1 MASPEQQVLI
11 DAFDIPII
19 RNNLDT
25 LRGGSKLND
34 QINNFYLLMIV
45 ERSRDHSNL
54 PSVYALNTLFYL
66 KLLKSGY
73 ETTLKRWTRK
83 IDIFA
88 HDIILVPV

>member
-34 QINNFYLLMIV
+34 QINNFYLLK
-45 ERSRDHSNL
+45 
-54 PSVYALNTLFYL
+54 A
-66 KLLKSGY
+66 
-73 ETTLKRWTRK
+73 
-83 IDIFA
+83 
-88 HDIILVPV
+88 